1 MHTRTRPAR
10 TKYHNSLIAAVSLAA
25 VGLLAACGS
34 SSTGGTSGPSASPSV
49 AANGSGTFS
58 AGIPC
63 AQITSLR
70 TSLDKLSH
78 ITVSPGSVG
87 QASGDLATVQRE
99 LTALKGQAGGA
110 FSAQASQLSNALSQL
125 SKDAQTLAAH
135 PSVSNLTNMTRAVQ
149 KLKATAQPLVKEMQT
164 ACP

>member
-1 MHTRTRPAR
+1 MRTQWYNWPF
-10 TKYHNSLIAAVSLAA
+10 AAVSLAA

-34 SSTGGTSGPSASPSV
+34 SSTGGTSAPAASPSA
-49 AANGSGTFS
+49 AANGSGTVS
-58 AGIPC
+58 GIPC

-70 TSLDKLSH
+70 TSLDKLSR

-99 LTALKGQAGGA
+99 LTALKSQAGGA

-135 PSVSNLTNMTRAVQ
+135 PSVSNLTNMTRAVE